1 MRFIQNAGFV
11 RVYKNV
17 QNSTPRAKKA
27 ARRRLPVADD
37 ITCRLNANSVTR
49 VYSAFLPALTVYLLA
64 SILSMDFEKIFEKLI
79 FVRFIGHMTCY
90 YTLRNQTNVYKYTME
105 GTDMK
110 DDREILKR
118 ELMKLLD
125 EIPLERLK
133 ALYIKALVASSAK

>member
-1 MRFIQNAGFV
+1 
-11 RVYKNV
+11 
-17 QNSTPRAKKA
+17 
-27 ARRRLPVADD
+27 
-37 ITCRLNANSVTR
+37 
-49 VYSAFLPALTVYLLA
+49 
-64 SILSMDFEKIFEKLI
+64 
-79 FVRFIGHMTCY
+79 MTCY
-90 YTLRNQTNVYKYTME
+90 YTLRKQTNVYKHTME

>member
-1 MRFIQNAGFV
+1 M
-11 RVYKNV
+11 
-17 QNSTPRAKKA
+17 
-27 ARRRLPVADD
+27 ADD

-79 FVRFIGHMTCY
+79 FVRFIGHMACY
-90 YTLRNQTNVYKYTME
+90 HTLRNQTNVYKYMME
-105 GTDMK
+105 GQNVK
-110 DDREILKR
+110 DDREILKM